1 MKGRIKEKKEIF
13 RNYLKNGRPTSD
25 YENKQTIRT
34 NLTETI
40 ISYYSHYERLAN
52 KLNDPTSSSKSYWSV
67 SKTLVSDKNI
77 PVMPE
82 ILVSNKI
89 ASNFRGKA
97 IIFND
102 IINKHCNL
110 NIKQYHP
117 PINQTF
123 ETINRLS
130 SIDKVRRKF

>member
-1 MKGRIKEKKEIF
+1 M
-13 RNYLKNGRPTSD
+13 
-25 YENKQTIRT
+25 
-34 NLTETI
+34 
-40 ISYYSHYERLAN
+40 
-52 KLNDPTSSSKSYWSV
+52 
-67 SKTLVSDKNI
+67 LVN
-77 PVMPE
+77 
-82 ILVSNKI
+82 NKI

-102 IINKHCNL
+102 IINKHCKL
-110 NIKQYHP
+110 NVKQYHP